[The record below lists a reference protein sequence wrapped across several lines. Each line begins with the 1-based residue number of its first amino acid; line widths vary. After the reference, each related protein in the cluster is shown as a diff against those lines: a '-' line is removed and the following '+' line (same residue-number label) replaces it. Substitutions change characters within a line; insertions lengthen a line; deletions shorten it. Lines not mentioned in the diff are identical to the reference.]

1 MIAMPLKRG
10 HSNKVVQA
18 NIRELIRAGK
28 KPEQAVAI
36 AYSQAGRSRKKK
48 GK

>member
-1 MIAMPLKRG
+1 MPLKRG
-10 HSNKVVQA
+10 TSKATRRA
-18 NIRELIRAGK
+18 NIKTEIAIGK

-36 AYSQAGRSRKKK
+36 AYSMQRRSRKK